1 MAYTTAIKYDV
12 LENVLRAW
20 LQEQFG
26 PGETEYGT
34 VWSCMLV
41 GAGHSSMWQV
51 TAPREITSDERDQLK
66 LRAQRSRRRHAFGR
80 RG

>member
-34 VWSCMLV
+34 VWSCMV
-41 GAGHSSMWQV
+41 SII
-51 TAPREITSDERDQLK
+51 TPPRQIYE
-66 LRAQRSRRRHAFGR
+66 G
-80 RG
+80 